1 MTSTLMVKREDYD
14 QWVIEW
20 IASEKKAGRK
30 CFDVRKTGNS
40 YYVYYQTTRYNPE
53 LKKREKVSSYIGKL
67 TQDGLMEPQSK
78 ESDIV
83 EPARYGLGVDT
94 GGTFTDAVIVDLDDM
109 TVIAK
114 KKSPTTHHDLSIGL
128 YNSVDA
134 VLSATDIDPSEIVSV
149 GISTTLAT
157 NSVLEGRGG
166 NVGLILIGWD
176 PIEPV
181 HFGESRQAFVK
192 GGYDVRGRAKASMSL
207 EEVKTAIMDISKDVD
222 AIAIS
227 GLFANLNA
235 SQERKV
241 KELAIELTGLPTIAG
256 HELSSELGIGLRAET
271 AVLNGKLIPVVSAF
285 FDDVVRTFK
294 EKGITAPIMVYK
306 GDGSVMTIEQAK
318 MYPVQTI
325 LSGPAASSMGG
336 KIISGYEDFVMVDI
350 GGTSTDIA
358 VMEEGYP
365 QIQFMGAEIGG
376 WRTRVKAVDM
386 YTIAMGGDS
395 KISIVDNRF
404 VFGPRKVIP
413 LCTFTERHPEIV
425 DTIMHTDVYDYYIL
439 REGAD
444 LSDLNERE
452 TIVVDG
458 MRGKGPMSRMD
469 VMNSAD
475 GLWDIDDDLN
485 GLVSKRIIEM
495 SSLTPTDLMVYM
507 GELNAGNPDG
517 SRAGVHAVSEKFG
530 MTEKQAAT
538 LMTEE
543 IRTSVAQ
550 AILTKLVDDT
560 MEDGWKNRETTMFL
574 RRMSSLKKD
583 SDAFS
588 MVPRINVPIVGIG
601 APSKFMMYDIGQRLG
616 TPAEFPDNNDVGNAI
631 GAVCSKVVESL
642 SATIT
647 PTHDFRYKLEVP
659 YLGPSYYSQVNS
671 AISAAKSSLKSFLV
685 KEVEM
690 KGGTDIRTT
699 TKVRTVMAVE
709 GGIGDWEETGVA
721 RNINYIEVIC
731 RAVGDPPEAR

>member
-1 MTSTLMVKREDYD
+1 MVKREDYD
-14 QWVIEW
+14 QWVIDW

-192 GGYDVRGRAKASMSL
+192 GGYDVRDRAKASMSL

-395 KISIVDNRF
+395 RISIVDNRF

-507 GELNAGNPDG
+507 GDLNAGNPDG

-538 LMTEE
+538 LITEE